1 MRFFRQCC
9 LTAPFLP
16 FWLLPVFSVP
26 FARSHM
32 YPSAS
37 IHMGEPILQ
46 NLGLAIVLD
55 ACMPAGSV
63 DMDVISPSP
72 IKRLPEPGREGS
84 LARMDTCICMAESLC
99 CSPETIT
106 ILLIGYVL
114 CCA

>member
-1 MRFFRQCC
+1 M
-9 LTAPFLP
+9 
-16 FWLLPVFSVP
+16 
-26 FARSHM
+26 H
-32 YPSAS
+32 PSAS

-72 IKRLPEPGREGS
+72 IMRLPEPGREGS

-99 CSPETIT
+99 CSSETMT

>member
-1 MRFFRQCC
+1 
-9 LTAPFLP
+9 
-16 FWLLPVFSVP
+16 
-26 FARSHM
+26 M

-37 IHMGEPILQ
+37 IHTGEPSLQ

-55 ACMPAGSV
+55 ACMPTGSV
-63 DMDVISPSP
+63 DLDVISPSP

-106 ILLIGYVL
+106 ILLIPQQKIKSL
-114 CCA
+114 N

>member
-1 MRFFRQCC
+1 MSDSLQ
-9 LTAPFLP
+9 PHE
-16 FWLLPVFSVP
+16 SQH
-26 FARSHM
+26 AR
-32 YPSAS
+32 
-37 IHMGEPILQ
+37 
-46 NLGLAIVLD
+46 
-55 ACMPAGSV
+55 V

-106 ILLIGYVL
+106 VLLIGYVL